1 MEITFG
7 PFYTCFLATIFL
19 AVYLY
24 IIIHHSAVFQEWIIR
39 CSIIG
44 ILMILLRMIV
54 PINFP
59 FTYTIYS
66 YKFLPILTEF
76 TTYYIPRTS
85 LQVMDV
91 MFGVWFLIAI
101 ILLFR
106 LLLRYKRMKQYLDMF
121 YVKREG
127 EYEDFYNLL
136 DKYSKKE
143 IRIAIVPEMIS
154 PAITG
159 FNKPILILSDFMHFS
174 ARELEYIFKHEI
186 EHYNKKHLW
195 FGLITEIFCRINWWN
210 PFAWYVK
217 NEFSLF
223 LELSN
228 DYLLIQSDSDFD
240 VVAYADLIVKTAK
253 KIHTSKNL
261 TPISSLNFVVEKKSI
276 LKTRVEFLLEKS
288 GSSCVRKWQKI
299 LCIGIVSI
307 SVLLTIFVVPEARF
321 PDDPA
326 EQDGAVEIAED
337 NAYIRVTEKGYS
349 IFVYGKYFGTINYIP
364 EDFKNLPIYNEGDI
378 IDNK

>member
-1 MEITFG
+1 M
-7 PFYTCFLATIFL
+7 
-19 AVYLY
+19 
-24 IIIHHSAVFQEWIIR
+24 
-39 CSIIG
+39 
-44 ILMILLRMIV
+44 
-54 PINFP
+54 N
-59 FTYTIYS
+59 
-66 YKFLPILTEF
+66 
-76 TTYYIPRTS
+76 
-85 LQVMDV
+85 
-91 MFGVWFLIAI
+91 
-101 ILLFR
+101 
-106 LLLRYKRMKQYLDMF
+106 QYLTMF

-159 FNKPILILSDFMHFS
+159 FNKPILILSDSMHFS
-174 ARELEYIFKHEI
+174 ARELEYVFKHEI

-228 DYLLIQSDSDFD
+228 DYLLIQSDAEFD

-253 KIHTSKNL
+253 KIHTSKKL
-261 TPISSLNFVVEKKSI
+261 TLISSLDFVVEKKSI

-288 GSSCVRKWQKI
+288 DSGYVKKWQK
-299 LCIGIVSI
+299 LFCIGFVSL
-307 SVLLTIFVVPEARF
+307 SVLMTIFVVPEARF
-321 PDDPA
+321 PDDPKIM
-326 EQDGAVEIAED
+326 DGAVAIIED
-337 NAYIRVTEKGYS
+337 NAYIIEKANKYM
-349 IFVYGKYFGTINYIP
+349 IYVDGKFFYEIDYIP
-364 EDFKNLPIYNEGDI
+364 DELKELKIYEEEDETVEK
-378 IDNK
+378 

>member
-24 IIIHHSAVFQEWIIR
+24 IIIHHSAIFQEWLIR

-44 ILMILLRMIV
+44 ILMIIFRMIV

-91 MFGVWFLIAI
+91 MFGVWFLTAI

-106 LLLRYKRMKQYLDMF
+106 LFLRYRRMNQYLTMF

-159 FNKPILILSDFMHFS
+159 FSKPILILSDSAHFS
-174 ARELEYIFKHEI
+174 ARELEYVFKHEI

-228 DYLLIQSDSDFD
+228 DYLLIQSDAEFD

-253 KIHTSKNL
+253 KIHTSKEL
-261 TPISSLNFVVEKKSI
+261 TLISSLDFVVEKKSI

-288 GSSCVRKWQKI
+288 DSGYVKKWQK
-299 LCIGIVSI
+299 LFCIGFVSI

-321 PDDPA
+321 PDNPKKQ
-326 EQDGAVEIAED
+326 EGAVEITEE
-337 NAYIRVTEKGYS
+337 NAYILKTENAYS
-349 IFVYGKYFGTINYIP
+349 IFVYGEYFGTIDYIP
-364 EDFKNLPIYNEGDI
+364 EDLKNIPIYNEGDI